1 MLFTRRNAL
10 KIGAATASSLAT
22 LGTQR
27 PYAVAAT
34 TPPYP
39 AFLTSK
45 GLRNWRCVFNP
56 DFTLPASQLVGPN
69 CNNTPFSYRSPP
81 FDGGV
86 YAENQRGQGYRQTG
100 RGLELLRTESIGS
113 PIFTV
118 DHNFV
123 GQSWNA
129 PVYFEG
135 NCIARYGRSNDRC
148 MYTFW
153 TQCVQCYDP
162 RFGGTPDAVGAAVN
176 RGELDLTEV
185 YLDPQWGTFDRVYA
199 STIIPNTEG
208 TGPAGYLDTYGL
220 NQPHSDPNV
229 YNIRPQPFRESL
241 WNRTITWGALWTPDN
256 ISFSRDNIQIGGNYT
271 TPWTWTNPLL
281 YNGQRQSFWFAAF
294 IHNDN
299 AAIQP
304 PTFRDTMEI
313 RFMRVWKP

>member
-1 MLFTRRNAL
+1 MLITRRDAL
-10 KIGAATASSLAT
+10 RIGAATAGSVAT
-22 LGTQR
+22 IGAPK
-27 PYAVAAT
+27 PYALAASA
-34 TPPYP
+34 PAYP
-39 AFLTSK
+39 AYLTSK
-45 GLRNWRCVFNP
+45 GLTDWHCVFNP
-56 DFTLPASQLVGPN
+56 DFTLPVSQLVGPN
-69 CNNTPFSYRSPP
+69 CSNTPFSYHSPP

-86 YAENQRGQGYRQTG
+86 YAENQNGQGYRQTG
-100 RGLELLRTESIGS
+100 TGLELLRTPRIGS

-118 DHNFV
+118 DHSFV

-135 NCIARYGRSNDRC
+135 NCVARYGNANDRC

-153 TQCVQCYDP
+153 TQCVECYNP
-162 RFGGTPDAVGAAVN
+162 EFGGTPDAVGAAVN

-185 YLDPQWGTFDRVYA
+185 YLDPQWGKFDQTYA

-208 TGPAGYLDTYGL
+208 TGPAGELSTYGL

-229 YNIRPQPFRESL
+229 YNVRPSPVGTSL
-241 WNRTITWGALWTPDN
+241 WNRPVTWGALWTPEN
-256 ISFSRDNIQIGGNYT
+256 VTFSRDNIQIGDTYT

-281 YNGQRQSFWFAAF
+281 SNGQPQSFWFAAF

-299 AAIQP
+299 YARQP
-304 PTFRDTMEI
+304 RTFRDTMEI